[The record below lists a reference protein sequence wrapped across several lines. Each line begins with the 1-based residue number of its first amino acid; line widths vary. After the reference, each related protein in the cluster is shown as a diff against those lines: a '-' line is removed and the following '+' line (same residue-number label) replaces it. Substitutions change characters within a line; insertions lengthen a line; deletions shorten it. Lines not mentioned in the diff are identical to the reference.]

1 MFILFILILIISYVI
16 IKSLTPNNP
25 PSLAVC
31 ISGAVRS
38 FPREAFRASF
48 DQFRKEMPPLDV
60 FVVIK
65 MTCFMGTLLNSDDGV
80 DNFMLTMRRLR
91 PKAVILFDRHADP
104 RVDESSYAS
113 QMIAIDE
120 SFRLAESHGEY
131 EYFMRY
137 RPDFIMMDTRLKWS
151 SVRDDTIYTTRKLDA
166 PGSDQAFLIS
176 RQLKAAWWGKS
187 FALDDTKVSQP
198 EYVIFNTSHPV
209 QNGPAFHG
217 GLLRSGETKH
227 VLTWDQEAQQ
237 RLDCSFVRD
246 ETKRLALSQ
255 QSLQVR
261 FREMIHQRML
271 QLGVPYF
278 YVEELT
284 AKSNY

>member
-16 IKSLTPNNP
+16 IKSLTPDNS

-60 FVVIK
+60 FVVLK
-65 MTCFMGTLLNSDDGV
+65 MTCFMGTLLNSDVGV

-104 RVDESSYAS
+104 RVDASSYAS
-113 QMIAIDE
+113 QLIAIDE

-151 SVRDDTIYTTRKLDA
+151 SVRDDTIYTTRKLDSL
-166 PGSDQAFLIS
+166 GSDQAFLIS
-176 RQLKAAWWGKS
+176 RQLKADWWGKS
-187 FALDDTKVSQP
+187 FALDDTADPNP
-198 EYVIFNTSHPV
+198 EYVIFRTSHPV

-217 GLLRSGETKH
+217 GLLRLGETEH
-227 VLTWDQEAQQ
+227 VLAWDQEKEE